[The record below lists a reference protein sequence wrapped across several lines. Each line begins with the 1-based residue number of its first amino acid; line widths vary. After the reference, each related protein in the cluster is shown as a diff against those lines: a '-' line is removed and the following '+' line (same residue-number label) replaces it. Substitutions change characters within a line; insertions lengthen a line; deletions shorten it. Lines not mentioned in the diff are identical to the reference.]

1 MLLAPQAWDSTQRTL
16 AVKAMAKHGVGDTRY
31 DCGRVVLSPATNEV
45 VSVVAIDGRTPLV
58 VWGAAALALDVFLAE
73 RDSLW
78 VPFHDSTI
86 TVLALATV
94 RSVKLVQWRLQH
106 PDIHVYSS
114 PSAKQHLLISATP
127 VDVWRCRPHIVIEAA
142 ITMLG
147 DYPKPISWV
156 RTVAWV
162 CADDRI
168 RFEPPVA
175 RWRYSSAWNGMHDRS
190 LVVRRASGRNDELL
204 YARIDKIPQRADFH
218 ASVGIS
224 RNSASVEAIQRIG
237 DWRLAIGDWRIPAD
251 WAILGRSRESVAIVR
266 FISLIEQEASCA
278 ATVIQR
284 AWRMA
289 VSNPAFVVCR
299 RRLLTEFAAELT
311 TKPRTHV

>member
-1 MLLAPQAWDSTQRTL
+1 
-16 AVKAMAKHGVGDTRY
+16 MAKHGVGDTRY

-45 VSVVAIDGRTPLV
+45 VSVVAIDERTPLV

-73 RDSLW
+73 RDGLW
-78 VPFHDSTI
+78 VPFFHDSTV

-114 PSAKQHLLISATP
+114 PSAKQHLLISAIP

-162 CADDRI
+162 CVDNRL
-168 RFEPPVA
+168 RFEPPVT
-175 RWRYSSAWNGMHDRS
+175 RWRYSSAWNGMHGRS
-190 LVVRRASGRNDELL
+190 LMARHASGRKDELL
-204 YARIDKIPQRADFH
+204 YARIDKIPQKADFH

-224 RNSASVEAIQRIG
+224 RNSASVEAIQQ
-237 DWRLAIGDWRIPAD
+237 
-251 WAILGRSRESVAIVR
+251 LGPSRAGRESVAIER
-266 FISLIEQEASCA
+266 LISLIEHDASRA

-284 AWRMA
+284 AWRLA
-289 VSNPAFVVCR
+289 VSNPAFAVCR
-299 RRLLTEFAAELT
+299 RRLLAEFARELYCG
-311 TKPRTHV
+311 VDYSNQ